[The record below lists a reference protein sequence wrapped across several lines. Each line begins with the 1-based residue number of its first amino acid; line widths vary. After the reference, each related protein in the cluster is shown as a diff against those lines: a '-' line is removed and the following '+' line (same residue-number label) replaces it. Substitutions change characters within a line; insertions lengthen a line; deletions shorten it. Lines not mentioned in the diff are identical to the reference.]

1 MAESIENLSSDE
13 EDAQLNSNNAPSI
26 LSYPVRDNLGRLARC
41 LTLSLGQF
49 LDRLRHANPC
59 ATPVARW
66 MTLARI
72 LCCVCGIFFKR
83 TTTTILNTS
92 VLCRRLR
99 REHQLE
105 HISQF
110 HCMRIWLWN
119 FSSLLFFIDIVGSIL
134 TPFALGI
141 IAGILWYDGVTRVK
155 IATSYLTALNLFW
168 LLNEAWAYWTFAQD
182 Q

>member
-13 EDAQLNSNNAPSI
+13 EASQLSSNSAPSAFDHFG
-26 LSYPVRDNLGRLARC
+26 YNLGRLTRY
-41 LTLSLGQF
+41 LTLSYGHF
-49 LDRLRHANPC
+49 RDRLRHANPF

-66 MTLARI
+66 LTLARI

>member
-1 MAESIENLSSDE
+1 
-13 EDAQLNSNNAPSI
+13 
-26 LSYPVRDNLGRLARC
+26 
-41 LTLSLGQF
+41 
-49 LDRLRHANPC
+49 
-59 ATPVARW
+59 
-66 MTLARI
+66 
-72 LCCVCGIFFKR
+72 
-83 TTTTILNTS
+83 
-92 VLCRRLR
+92 
-99 REHQLE
+99 
-105 HISQF
+105 
-110 HCMRIWLWN
+110 MRIWLWN